1 MSATFAEYMDSTA
14 ELRGRRDAMLAMID
28 EYYESRRH
36 PYRHFADADGIVRIH
51 QRVNCVTGEQ
61 VRLDA
66 PAEIHHDDVDWLLDL
81 WLETDRLDYE
91 LWRVGVS

>member
-1 MSATFAEYMDSTA
+1 
-14 ELRGRRDAMLAMID
+14 
-28 EYYESRRH
+28 
-36 PYRHFADADGIVRIH
+36 VRIH